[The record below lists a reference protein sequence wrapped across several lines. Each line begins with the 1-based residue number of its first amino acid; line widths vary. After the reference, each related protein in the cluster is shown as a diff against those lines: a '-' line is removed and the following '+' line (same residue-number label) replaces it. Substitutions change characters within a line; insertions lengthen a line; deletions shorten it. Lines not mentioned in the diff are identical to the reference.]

1 MLTIKNLHKQ
11 FEFRHKGNIVVLNNI
26 SLKVTPGQF
35 VSIVGPS
42 GSGKTTF
49 LKIIA
54 GLDKDYSGTVNWEN
68 TSRSIPIGFVF
79 QDPVLFP
86 WRTVLKNTLLPA
98 EIDKS
103 FMKSDLAQSYLE
115 DVGLGDDLSS
125 YPSQLSGGMKARVAI
140 ARAFAMQPKMLL
152 MDEPFGALDEFTRIK
167 LNEILF
173 KIWEKTRPTILFV
186 THKISEAISLSDRII
201 VFSNKPVIILK
212 DITVNLPRPR
222 NDDIKFSKE
231 FYQYEKNIYDLI
243 SN

>member
-1 MLTIKNLHKQ
+1 MLTINKLHKK
-11 FEFRHKGNIVVLNNI
+11 FKVRHKGDSVVLNNI
-26 SLKVTPGQF
+26 SLKVTQGQF

-68 TSRSIPIGFVF
+68 ASRDIPIGFVF

-86 WRTVLKNTLLPA
+86 WRTVLENTLLPA

-140 ARAFAMQPKMLL
+140 ARAFAMQPRLLL

-167 LNEILF
+167 LNEILYQ
-173 KIWEKTRPTILFV
+173 IWKKTKPTILFV

-201 VFSNKPVIILK
+201 VFSNKPVQILQ
-212 DITVNLPRPR
+212 DISVDFPRPR
-222 NDDIKFSKE
+222 DTEIKYSKK
-231 FYQYEKNIYDLI
+231 FYEYEKSIYELI
-243 SN
+243 SE